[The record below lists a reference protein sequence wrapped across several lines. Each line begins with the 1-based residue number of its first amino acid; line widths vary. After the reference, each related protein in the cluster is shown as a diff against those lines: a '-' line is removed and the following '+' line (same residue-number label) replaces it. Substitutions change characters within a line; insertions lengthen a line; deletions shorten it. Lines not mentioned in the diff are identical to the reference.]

1 LNGVSDKY
9 DAIQMDPLIMSAARA
24 PAAGDPIAALNLV
37 ALRDDA
43 PALALRGIAM
53 ARLAT
58 SFERKLFCEVPRAPS
73 ARKRLSLELAR
84 CCLQRSETVGE
95 RNERLCVFFVH
106 CLCHV
111 LLGRGQ

>member
-43 PALALRGIAM
+43 PALALRGI
-53 ARLAT
+53 AT